1 MAFRRSIKNRRR
13 RRRIGSEFELP
24 LTSMMDVLV
33 IILVFLL
40 KTYSTSQNN
49 LSTVKGIQL
58 PISSSVDTPTDSHQ
72 VIVTPEAITFE
83 DERVVEFEQSTEALS
98 ASDAKYQFKEADL
111 QDGGRKIVPLYD
123 ALIRARDQSE
133 MLRVKSKARDA
144 QGNPLPF
151 DGIMAI
157 QADKRISY
165 DTVRKIM
172 YTGASAGY
180 RVFRLLAMKR
190 DS

>member
-1 MAFRRSIKNRRR
+1 MAFRRSIKNRRG

-83 DERVVEFEQSTEALS
+83 DVRVVEFEQSTETLS
-98 ASDAKYQFKEADL
+98 ASDAKYRFKESDL
-111 QDGGRKIVPLYD
+111 QDSGRKIVPLYD
-123 ALIRARDQSE
+123 ALMRARDQSE
-133 MLRVKSKARDA
+133 QLRVKSKARDA

-151 DGIMAI
+151 DGVMAI
-157 QADKRISY
+157 QADKRVSY

>member
-83 DERVVEFEQSTEALS
+83 DVRVVEFEQSTEALS
-98 ASDAKYQFKEADL
+98 ASDAKYQFKETDL
-111 QDGGRKIVPLYD
+111 QDGGRKIVPLYE

>member
-98 ASDAKYQFKEADL
+98 ASDAKYRFKEADL

>member
-83 DERVVEFEQSTEALS
+83 DVRVVEFEQSTEALS

-111 QDGGRKIVPLYD
+111 QDGGRKIVPLYE

>member
-111 QDGGRKIVPLYD
+111 QDGGRKIVPLYE

>member
-1 MAFRRSIKNRRR
+1 MAFRRSIKNRRG

-58 PISSSVDTPTDSHQ
+58 PLSSSVDTPTDSHQ

-83 DERVVEFEQSTEALS
+83 DVRVVEFEQSPDALS
-98 ASDAKYQFKEADL
+98 ASEAKYRFKEADL
-111 QDGGRKIVPLYD
+111 QDGGRKIVPLYE
-123 ALIRARDQSE
+123 ALVRARDQSE
-133 MLRVKSKARDA
+133 TLRVKSKARDA

-151 DGIMAI
+151 DGVMAI
-157 QADKRISY
+157 QADKRVSY

>member
-1 MAFRRSIKNRRR
+1 MAFRRSIKNRRG

-83 DERVVEFEQSTEALS
+83 D
-98 ASDAKYQFKEADL
+98 
-111 QDGGRKIVPLYD
+111 
-123 ALIRARDQSE
+123 
-133 MLRVKSKARDA
+133 
-144 QGNPLPF
+144 
-151 DGIMAI
+151 
-157 QADKRISY
+157 
-165 DTVRKIM
+165 
-172 YTGASAGY
+172 
-180 RVFRLLAMKR
+180 
-190 DS
+190 